1 MTVEARKSQGNTKPT
16 LQFALE
22 EYLRNRPDKKT
33 DTKPVVRQ
41 PPRAAARSR
50 RPPRAN

>member
-1 MTVEARKSQGNTKPT
+1 MTVEARKSQENAKAT
-16 LQFALE
+16 LHFALE

-33 DTKPVVRQ
+33 DAKPVVRQ

-50 RPPRAN
+50 RPPSAN